1 LLKIV
6 KNHEKLHKAPKA
18 GPMSVLAIF
27 ERFPDSQA
35 VVSERERERER
46 EIEGAREREIERGR
60 EGARDA
66 KKAMH
71 CICISL
77 LINAL

>member
-1 LLKIV
+1 
-6 KNHEKLHKAPKA
+6 
-18 GPMSVLAIF
+18 MSVLAIF

-46 EIEGAREREIERGR
+46 DRGSERERDREREG
-60 EGARDA
+60 GRDA

>member
-46 EIEGAREREIERGR
+46 EIERARERERSREGGR
-60 EGARDA
+60 EHVMR
-66 KKAMH
+66 KKP
-71 CICISL
+71 CIAFVFL
-77 LINAL
+77 Y